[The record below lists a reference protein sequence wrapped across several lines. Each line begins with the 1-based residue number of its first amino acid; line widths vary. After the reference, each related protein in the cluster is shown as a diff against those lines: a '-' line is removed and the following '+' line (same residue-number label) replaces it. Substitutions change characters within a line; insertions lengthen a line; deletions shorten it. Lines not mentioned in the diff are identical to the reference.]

1 MQFLK
6 QAEGLADE
14 IFNSKVY
21 IVMAII
27 KGIINTNKKK
37 QIYFEYYKDSDFIF
51 KKVKKLI

>member
-37 QIYFEYYKDSDFIF
+37 
-51 KKVKKLI
+51 